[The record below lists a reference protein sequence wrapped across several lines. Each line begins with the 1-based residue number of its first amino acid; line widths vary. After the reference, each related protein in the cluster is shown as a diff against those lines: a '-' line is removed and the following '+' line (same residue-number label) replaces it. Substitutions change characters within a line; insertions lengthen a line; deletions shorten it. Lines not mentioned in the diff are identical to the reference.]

1 MVFLTFRLGIGS
13 SDTMKPLA
21 TFASEFSISLRPT
34 GAFGLLCLVSS
45 MVSLAADTV
54 HIQSLSKSNPLF
66 PPAETGGGVSGG
78 GRLSAD
84 GQRVFFLSDAPGLVP
99 GQPLGHVLQLF
110 GRSLPNGA
118 PVLISQSADGH
129 GGSSGSV
136 RDYDISADG
145 SLVVWSSSSTN
156 LVPGAI
162 PGVADVY
169 MRDFVANTLVRISSN
184 GQGQAGSGDSG
195 NPILSKD
202 GRFIL
207 FESRADNL
215 TALDTQ
221 HIRNVFLR
229 TRNSATNLLI
239 SAAADGSP
247 ASGDSAAVQ
256 MSAQGETVI
265 FRSTATNLAPA
276 TSATPTDLYLFRPAL
291 GELTQVTV
299 PVKQTNSSPTTLL
312 SSSVVLSPD
321 GRYLAFHLRNPLG
334 IKPTSAVGV
343 WWFDLAANTN
353 ALISQNLQVAGRE
366 VDNSGPV
373 MTLDGRTVAFT
384 AISDRTGTNQVMV
397 WNADSGLHHLDDLL
411 VTVPP
416 GFSEP
421 ISSSDPVLSPDGR
434 NLLFQT
440 FAAVPAAGVT
450 NSGNYRLYLR
460 DLVTGATST
469 ANPTVQPRFDA
480 VFPEFSSDGSS
491 ILIQTQDPVPGHSDL
506 NQQMDLLT
514 VDLDWKPTALVSSTP
529 SPSGPSTAWGMSS
542 LDRYNLSDDGQ
553 VAAFSSTSV
562 DLLSNAGDGFPKIFS
577 FTESLGDPQL
587 ASGSTNPPT
596 KGYPVRSP
604 RISGDGRY
612 VAFLS
617 ENPGL
622 APGVQ
627 GTGATIYV
635 RDLIHQTTVVASS
648 VGGLFGNIPG
658 LSLTGP
664 PAISANG
671 RFVAFQST
679 VIGRNSQMFLRDSQT
694 SNTIWLTS
702 PTLGFSTS
710 LPLALEPG
718 PEMSADGSTVAFL
731 GQPTA
736 TSLFLYTTSPAK
748 LSLVD
753 IGGNLR
759 PFSISLSASGERGA
773 FPVGY
778 WYNSQILGVLW
789 HDNRTGSN
797 NWAATGTRLTDQ
809 FTDIH
814 ISANGQRIV
823 FASNFTPPGSTAT
836 NTFSQ
841 IFVFDIPTATL
852 TQISMPIGGGTADG
866 PSRSPAISGDGRWVV
881 FRTDA
886 SNLVP
891 YVHGSPGQ
899 IWLRDLN
906 TGLMALV
913 SHRLTD
919 GQPADLPSSEPQ
931 ISADGSTVLFTSFA
945 DDLVAFDNNGTGDV
959 FLATVPDPS
968 TFDGNGNGL
977 PDAWELKY
985 FGNLNQTAS
994 GDFDGDGISNLDE
1007 YQSGSD
1013 PRDPHSFLRS
1023 AGAYITAQD
1032 QFQVT
1037 FQSFIGIIYQLLESK
1052 TANGGSFSPVGSSV
1066 VGTGGSLTLSIPL
1079 SDSQGFVRLSAHR

>member
-1 MVFLTFRLGIGS
+1 M
-13 SDTMKPLA
+13 A
-21 TFASEFSISLRPT
+21 
-34 GAFGLLCLVSS
+34 
-45 MVSLAADTV
+45 SLAADTV
-54 HIQSLSKSNPLF
+54 HIQSLTQSNPLF
-66 PPAETGGGVSGG
+66 PASETGGGVSGG

-84 GQRVFFLSDAPGLVP
+84 GHRVFFLSDAPGLVP
-99 GQPLGHVLQLF
+99 GQPLGHTLQLY
-110 GRSLPNGA
+110 GRSLPNGT
-118 PVLISQSADGH
+118 PFLISQSADGH
-129 GGSSGSV
+129 GGASGSV

-145 SLVVWSSSSTN
+145 SLLVWSSSSTN

-169 MRDFVANTLVRISSN
+169 LRDLVANTLVRISGN
-184 GQGQAGSGDSG
+184 GQGQAGAGDSG

-207 FESRADNL
+207 FESRANDL
-215 TALDTQ
+215 TAVGTQ
-221 HIRNVFLR
+221 YFKNVFLR
-229 TRNSATNLLI
+229 SLASGTNRLI
-239 SAAADGSP
+239 SAPADGSP
-247 ASGDSAAVQ
+247 ANGDSTAIRI
-256 MSAQGETVI
+256 SAKGETVI
-265 FRSTATNLAPA
+265 FRSKATNLAPA
-276 TSATPTDLYLFRPAL
+276 TSATATDLYLYRPAI
-291 GELTQVTV
+291 GQLTQMTV
-299 PVKQTNSSPTTLL
+299 PVTPTSSIPSTLL
-312 SSSVVLSPD
+312 SSSVVLSFD
-321 GRYLAFHLRNPLG
+321 GRYLAFQLRIPLG
-334 IKPTSAVGV
+334 SKPSSAVGV
-343 WWFDLAANTN
+343 WLFDLVANTN
-353 ALISQNLQVAGRE
+353 SLISQNLQIAGRE

-373 MTLDGRTVAFT
+373 MTADGRTIAFT

-416 GFSEP
+416 GLSEP
-421 ISSSDPVLSPDGR
+421 VSSTEPVLSPDGR
-434 NLLFQT
+434 YLLFQT
-440 FAAVPAAGVT
+440 SAAVPAAGVT
-450 NSGNYRLYLR
+450 NSGNYRVYLR
-460 DLVTGATST
+460 NLVTGATST
-469 ANPTVQPRFDA
+469 PNPSFQPRFDA
-480 VFPEFSSDGSS
+480 AFPEFSSDGSS
-491 ILIQTQDPVPGHSDL
+491 ILFQTQDPAPGHSDL

-514 VDLDWKPTALVSSTP
+514 VGLDWKPTALVSAASP
-529 SPSGPSTAWGMSS
+529 PSGPSTAWGMSS

-553 VAAFSSTSV
+553 IAAFGSSAM
-562 DLLSNAGDGFPKIFS
+562 DLSPNAADGFTKIFS
-577 FTESLGDPQL
+577 FTESLGQPQL

-596 KGYPVRSP
+596 KSYPVRSP
-604 RISGDGRY
+604 RISGNGQY
-612 VAFLS
+612 LAFLS

-648 VGGLFGNIPG
+648 VGGLFGNTPG
-658 LSLTGP
+658 LSLIGP
-664 PAISANG
+664 PAISADG
-671 RFVAFQST
+671 RFVAFQSS
-679 VIGRNSQMFLRDSQT
+679 VSGRSSQMFLRDLQT
-694 SNTIWLTS
+694 SNTVWLTS
-702 PTLGFSTS
+702 PSLGFSTS
-710 LPLALEPG
+710 LPFALEPG
-718 PEMSADGSTVAFL
+718 PEISADGSTVAFL
-731 GQPTA
+731 GQPSA

-809 FTDIH
+809 FTDVH

-852 TQISMPIGGGTADG
+852 TQISMPIDGGTADG

-881 FRTDA
+881 FRSDA

-1013 PRDPHSFLRS
+1013 PRGPHSFLRS